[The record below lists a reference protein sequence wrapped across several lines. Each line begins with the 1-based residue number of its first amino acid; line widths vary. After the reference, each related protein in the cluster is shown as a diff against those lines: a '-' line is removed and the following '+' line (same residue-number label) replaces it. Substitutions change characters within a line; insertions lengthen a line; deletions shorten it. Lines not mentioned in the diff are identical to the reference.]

1 MESMTT
7 KSRPLE
13 CKTMEIPCLTM
24 AQIATAESGS
34 CMAPR
39 ADRKSGN
46 VVYNAERPTIELP
59 CITMADLVAAGF

>member
-1 MESMTT
+1 
-7 KSRPLE
+7 
-13 CKTMEIPCLTM
+13 MEIPCLTM